1 MAHDKRRVRVLL
13 TPKTRKIAQ
22 QLIPRVEQR
31 YALLEMSL
39 GLPAMQEVHD
49 TLDALL
55 ARATPAEETPVD
67 ALLPAAAAARA
78 RPARR

>member
-1 MAHDKRRVRVLL
+1 MAHDQRRVRVSL
-13 TPKTRKIAQ
+13 TPKSHKIAQ

-31 YALLEMSL
+31 YALLEMAL
-39 GLPAMQEVHD
+39 GLPAMQEVYD

-55 ARATPAEETPVD
+55 ARAPPAEETPVD
-67 ALLPAAAAARA
+67 TLPAAAAARA